1 MATLSQQIP
10 LPTLVKMVEILVAW
24 HAIWFAQELGF
35 GKVLVEG
42 DSKNVIDAIN
52 FYNVKRLRN
61 NVAHR
66 LARRV
71 RSSHSP
77 LVWMESIHPNF
88 YNVYNNDL
96 LLIESNFSQ
105 ILKKRRGVGGLR
117 YN

>member
-52 FYNVKRLRN
+52 FCNVKRLRN

-105 ILKKRRGVGGLR
+105 RVSSQ
-117 YN
+117 

>member
-1 MATLSQQIP
+1 MGVIIHIENGLVMATLSQQIP

-52 FYNVKRLRN
+52 FCNVKRLRN

-66 LARRV
+66 LARRA
-71 RSSHSP
+71 
-77 LVWMESIHPNF
+77 
-88 YNVYNNDL
+88 
-96 LLIESNFSQ
+96 
-105 ILKKRRGVGGLR
+105 
-117 YN
+117 

>member
-1 MATLSQQIP
+1 MGVIICIENGLVMATLSQQIP
-10 LPTLVKMVEILVAW
+10 LPTLVEMVKVLVAW

-66 LARRV
+66 LARRA
-71 RSSHSP
+71 
-77 LVWMESIHPNF
+77 
-88 YNVYNNDL
+88 
-96 LLIESNFSQ
+96 
-105 ILKKRRGVGGLR
+105 
-117 YN
+117 